1 VLEACT
7 TEFDAFDLINRI
19 EAIKAM
25 GVSAVLPAEKEIIFP
40 LLVERTSLGLVIP

>member
-1 VLEACT
+1 VLKASA
-7 TEFDAFDLINRI
+7 TELDTFDLLDRI

-25 GVSAVLPAEKEIIFP
+25 SVSSILPAEKEIIFP